1 MKFFFFK
8 FKKILNLNIIMLYF
22 DCILTIIRK
31 CPSKQL
37 NTTYG
42 VNAWVNAQG
51 FATWQIFIFTK
62 SKTT

>member
-1 MKFFFFK
+1 M
-8 FKKILNLNIIMLYF
+8 LNINIIMLYF

-37 NTTYG
+37 NTTHG

-51 FATWQIFIFTK
+51 FATWQILLSQSPKQHENFVMF
-62 SKTT
+62 